1 MKSPRGF
8 AAAVV
13 FLLTLPTAALYQ
25 MLVGDDRAETVVHA
39 GLALG
44 SALFSLAVFDFRTA
58 RWVAWIGVVPTGS
71 LAAVFLLQG
80 VSELIGTSSLTY
92 LAFQILG
99 QRLEASLVDL
109 FAFWCI
115 AMLFIDSEGKTRILG
130 LVAMSIVVGLKLYSY
145 GLTYLG
151 SSLDAEAPGLKLL
164 YLLPFAWLL
173 FETSKGLSFKQPVAS
188 G

>member
-1 MKSPRGF
+1 MG
-8 AAAVV
+8 
-13 FLLTLPTAALYQ
+13 
-25 MLVGDDRAETVVHA
+25 DRAETVVHA

-44 SALFSLAVFDFRTA
+44 SAVLSFAVFDFRTA
-58 RWVAWIGVVPTGS
+58 RWVAWIGAMSTGS

-80 VSELIGTSSLTY
+80 VSESIGTSSLTY

-109 FAFWCI
+109 FTFWCI
-115 AMLFIDSEGKTRILG
+115 AMLLIDSEGKTRILG
-130 LVAMSIVVGLKLYSY
+130 LVAMSLVVGVKLYSY

-151 SSLDAEAPGLKLL
+151 SSLNAEAPGLKLL

-173 FETSKGLSFKQPVAS
+173 FETSKRLPLKQPATAA
-188 G
+188 